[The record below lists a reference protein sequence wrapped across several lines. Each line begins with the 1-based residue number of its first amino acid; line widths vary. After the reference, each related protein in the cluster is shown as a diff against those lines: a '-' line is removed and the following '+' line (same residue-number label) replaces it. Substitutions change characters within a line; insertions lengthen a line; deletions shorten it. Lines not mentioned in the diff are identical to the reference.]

1 MSTLNSQNEF
11 VNFIQMIV
19 LTSNFES
26 MKENWHPVRIV

>member
-26 MKENWHPVRIV
+26 MKEN